1 MPLPPLT
8 IEAVARTLDRLKEV
22 PDGEHC
28 QHTTQAQKEKLL
40 RPTLAAAR
48 NRRELGTLVRMVKGK
63 RVADCLSHNLLLRA
77 LAYTFVLAPRISR
90 ISDAVVS
97 ELVDNANVGASRSAN
112 VEHAEAHSDADLYRR
127 MDAMTKVI
135 RKAFAHCQ
143 SYAGLIAALFD
154 GSDET
159 TLLDSITQQFPP
171 SELCSIVVSQFSQP
185 SSAPGPDSVTLD
197 EVRSWI
203 VDYFCDSDGSAS
215 LESVRQHIN
224 QCASKRVVPCAPV
237 GADDFRDVIRG
248 LEKDEKIIVD
258 EDQVYL
264 LCY

>member
-1 MPLPPLT
+1 MQPT
-8 IEAVARTLDRLKEV
+8 CRSTVV
-22 PDGEHC
+22 PWRRRHC
-28 QHTTQAQKEKLL
+28 Q
-40 RPTLAAAR
+40 
-48 NRRELGTLVRMVKGK
+48 
-63 RVADCLSHNLLLRA
+63 
-77 LAYTFVLAPRISR
+77 
-90 ISDAVVS
+90 
-97 ELVDNANVGASRSAN
+97 
-112 VEHAEAHSDADLYRR
+112 
-127 MDAMTKVI
+127 
-135 RKAFAHCQ
+135 
-143 SYAGLIAALFD
+143 
-154 GSDET
+154 
-159 TLLDSITQQFPP
+159 
-171 SELCSIVVSQFSQP
+171 SQP